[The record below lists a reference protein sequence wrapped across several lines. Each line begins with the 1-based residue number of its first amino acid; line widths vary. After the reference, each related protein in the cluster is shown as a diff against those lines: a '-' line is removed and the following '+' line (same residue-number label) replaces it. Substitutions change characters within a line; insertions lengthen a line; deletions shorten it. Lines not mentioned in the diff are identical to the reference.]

1 MSEGR
6 LAHRVIFVTGATTG
20 IGRVCALSFARE
32 GALVA
37 VSGRNPA
44 LGEAVAAEIR
54 DAGGDALF
62 VKLDVSRESDWAS
75 AIAATE
81 ERFGRIDGILSNAG
95 EVLHAPLEQL
105 TIDQFQL
112 VVQVNIEG
120 TFLALKHGLAA
131 LGRSRGGALV
141 AIASTAG
148 LRPKFGGSAYN
159 SSKAAVLDLVRA
171 AASEGGRSTPRIQ
184 VNAICPGM
192 IWSGEDADKLS
203 APRLR
208 EIQGIIDRTPLG
220 RSGLPEEVA
229 AMAILLLAGK
239 APSLSGNPLLL
250 DGGLMLS

>member
-1 MSEGR
+1 M
-6 LAHRVIFVTGATTG
+6 
-20 IGRVCALSFARE
+20 
-32 GALVA
+32 
-37 VSGRNPA
+37 
-44 LGEAVAAEIR
+44 
-54 DAGGDALF
+54 
-62 VKLDVSRESDWAS
+62 DVSRESDWAS

-131 LGRSRGGALV
+131 LAEAAAAPSWRSR
-141 AIASTAG
+141 
-148 LRPKFGGSAYN
+148 RPLGYVRN
-159 SSKAAVLDLVRA
+159 SA
-171 AASEGGRSTPRIQ
+171 AAPITHPRRRCSISCARRRPRVRRSTPRIQ

-229 AMAILLLAGK
+229 AIGSPAT
-239 APSLSGNPLLL
+239 
-250 DGGLMLS
+250 GG